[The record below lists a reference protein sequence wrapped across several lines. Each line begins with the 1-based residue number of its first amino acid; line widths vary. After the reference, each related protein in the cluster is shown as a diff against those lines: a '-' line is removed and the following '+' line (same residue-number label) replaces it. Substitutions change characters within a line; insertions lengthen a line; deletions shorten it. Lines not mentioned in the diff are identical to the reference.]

1 MSHAGSYDSS
11 HSHSVM
17 TEDEEDWEDYVRG
30 GYHPVHVGDSFSDG
44 RYVVVRKLGW
54 GHFSTVWLAKDTKM
68 NRHVALKVVKSAQRY
83 TETALDEIKLLQRL
97 ITSSTP
103 PAQPTPSNPHPPP
116 SPSHTHPGRSHVIS
130 FLDHFKHTGPNGT
143 HVCMVF
149 EVLGENLLGL
159 IKRHQNKG
167 VPMPLVKQIAKQ
179 ILLGLDYMHRCCGV
193 IHTDLKPENV
203 LICIDDVESIIEA
216 ELAAQSASA
225 SAAPTRLVGVPPSRG
240 RGGNQTPRSES
251 VFITGSQ
258 PLPSPS
264 SSYGSSS
271 HIDRWAFSMSKI
283 DGDAGPSKPGSLGSG
298 GAKEHAGAAEGG
310 KPRASGSGSKQGR
323 PDPME
328 QAAERIQNVSL
339 DTSPFGEKVRPGKA
353 KAAGPSLLSQQ
364 APGDAGPSSSSG
376 VAPSAS
382 RPPPYSDGVAAE
394 EGLEDSG
401 GPDLP
406 SVSTSAMSVDASMPF
421 LEGTEKITV
430 KIADLGNATWV
441 EHHFTDDIQ
450 TRQYRCPEVILGA
463 RWGTSA
469 DIWSVACIIFELLT
483 GGDYLFDPASGTR
496 YTKDDDHIAQIIE
509 LMGEFPK
516 SVASSGKYSG
526 DFFNRKGELRH
537 IQKLRFWPLSDVLH
551 DKYLLPKEEADMI
564 ASFLNPMLRLIPE
577 KRAKASELI
586 HHAWLDGVVVQGEVD
601 IIRRAEEE
609 DARRREALP
618 TAPAKNGATLAEAQ
632 AQAAKHL
639 QQEEATE
646 ADAMKPVDEL
656 TVGDSVPKIAVPV
669 PSSSGAG
676 KENASG
682 TRAPRLTSTPHK
694 KPS

>member
-1 MSHAGSYDSS
+1 
-11 HSHSVM
+11 M
-17 TEDEEDWEDYVRG
+17 TEDEEDWEDYIKG
-30 GYHPVHVGDSFSDG
+30 GYHPVHIGDTFSDG

-68 NRHVALKVVKSAQRY
+68 DRHVALKVVKSAPRY

-97 ITSSTP
+97 ITSTNP
-103 PAQPTPSNPHPPP
+103 PVPP
-116 SPSHTHPGRSHVIS
+116 SSTNPNPPLSASQTHPGRSHVIS
-130 FLDHFKHTGPNGT
+130 FLDHFRHKGPNGT

-203 LICIDDVESIIEA
+203 LICIEDVETIIET
-216 ELAAQSASA
+216 ELAAQALSATPP
-225 SAAPTRLVGVPPSRG
+225 PTRLVGVPPSRG

-271 HIDRWAFSMSKI
+271 HLDRWAFGMSKI
-283 DGDAGPSKPGSLGSG
+283 EGEGSKPGSAGSAREVSGATRRSG
-298 GAKEHAGAAEGG
+298 GAKEE
-310 KPRASGSGSKQGR
+310 RADS
-323 PDPME
+323 ME
-328 QAAERIQNVSL
+328 QAAERISNVTL
-339 DTSPFGEKVRPGKA
+339 ETSPFGEKMRPGKS
-353 KAAGPSLLSQQ
+353 KTAGPSLLSQQ
-364 APGDAGPSSSSG
+364 ALSQQAPAVSSTSSSSR
-376 VAPSAS
+376 ARTSS
-382 RPPPYSDGVAAE
+382 SHPPPYDAQPDGPNVPI
-394 EGLEDSG
+394 S
-401 GPDLP
+401 
-406 SVSTSAMSVDASMPF
+406 SSAMSVDGRMPH
-421 LEGTEKITV
+421 LDGTEKITV

-483 GGDYLFDPASGTR
+483 GGDYLFDPASGSR
-496 YTKDDDHIAQIIE
+496 YSKDDDHIAQIME

-516 SVASSGKYSG
+516 TVAFSGKYSS

-537 IQKLRFWPLSDVLH
+537 IQKLRFWPLCDVLH
-551 DKYLLPKEEADMI
+551 DKYLLPKEEADLI
-564 ASFLNPMLRLIPE
+564 ASFLTPMLRLIPE

-586 HHAWLDGVVVQGEVD
+586 HHAWLDGVVVQGEID
-601 IIRRAEEE
+601 IIRRTEEE
-609 DARRREALP
+609 DAR
-618 TAPAKNGATLAEAQ
+618 KKQ
-632 AQAAKHL
+632 FAAGNTVNK
-639 QQEEATE
+639 ETTSSASGKGKGVDSD
-646 ADAMKPVDEL
+646 ADAMKPVE
-656 TVGDSVPKIAVPV
+656 DSALVDDVPKISVPV
-669 PSSSGAG
+669 PSSSTA
-676 KENASG
+676 KENNTPARSTVPTLAHPSPG
-682 TRAPRLTSTPHK
+682 KGRA
-694 KPS
+694 